1 MRNIA
6 SSMLIA
12 ILSAQTLCYPL
23 YTENP
28 ENTLPDPSTQPA
40 PPSPP
45 TPPIQIP
52 TPAETPK
59 PKKPFT
65 AFTGKT
71 LKNKV
76 RIRLQPSLDASIL
89 REINKGDLF
98 IVVDESDDFYAIEAP
113 ADIKGYVF
121 RTYVLDNTIEGN
133 RVNVRLEPNLEAPII
148 AQLNAGDKIEGQ
160 ISALNSK
167 WYEITPP
174 DTTRFYIAKE
184 YVEKIGDAG
193 LKALLDK
200 KHEEGL
206 QLLNSTFAVS
216 QAELRKPWNEINL
229 EGINANLNKVIK
241 DYPDFPEIQARAKEL
256 LTMIQE
262 SYFQKKIEYLET
274 LAKNTETLNAQ
285 NKALSNQ
292 VNVQER
298 RINELERTNSAD
310 FTAEATTPPPPAI
323 NTDYG
328 TPADRMNAWLPVE
341 NQVYENWA
349 ETHDNQPI
357 SAFYDEQ
364 LQNAR
369 ELKGVLQLYD
379 RSVKN
384 KPGDYVL
391 LNSTSR
397 IPMAYLYSTQVNL
410 YDFINKEVTV
420 KVAPRDNNHFAY
432 PAYFVLAVE

>member
-1 MRNIA
+1 M
-6 SSMLIA
+6 
-12 ILSAQTLCYPL
+12 
-23 YTENP
+23 
-28 ENTLPDPSTQPA
+28 
-40 PPSPP
+40 
-45 TPPIQIP
+45 
-52 TPAETPK
+52 
-59 PKKPFT
+59 
-65 AFTGKT
+65 
-71 LKNKV
+71 
-76 RIRLQPSLDASIL
+76 
-89 REINKGDLF
+89 
-98 IVVDESDDFYAIEAP
+98 
-113 ADIKGYVF
+113 
-121 RTYVLDNTIEGN
+121 
-133 RVNVRLEPNLEAPII
+133 
-148 AQLNAGDKIEGQ
+148 
-160 ISALNSK
+160 
-167 WYEITPP
+167 
-174 DTTRFYIAKE
+174 
-184 YVEKIGDAG
+184 
-193 LKALLDK
+193 
-200 KHEEGL
+200 
-206 QLLNSTFAVS
+206 
-216 QAELRKPWNEINL
+216 
-229 EGINANLNKVIK
+229 
-241 DYPDFPEIQARAKEL
+241 
-256 LTMIQE
+256 
-262 SYFQKKIEYLET
+262 
-274 LAKNTETLNAQ
+274 
-285 NKALSNQ
+285 
-292 VNVQER
+292 NVQER